1 MNILPIHTVY
11 QRHHQFLQTQN
22 YSSVTEA
29 DQMTSY
35 YSITVSC
42 VTYVNTRNCFRRRTR
57 VLVRRFR

>member
-22 YSSVTEA
+22 YLSVTEA

-42 VTYVNTRNCFRRRTR
+42 VTHKAARQ
-57 VLVRRFR
+57 